1 MTTSEALTPTLTLD
15 QQIEEL
21 AGQGMSMRQIAA
33 FTFQPFMVIKGR
45 INRLRRAGRIPSA
58 RVSKNKMSSGSHT
71 LTDMRIKYG
80 IRTGTMADVAAMLTK
95 EEIDWVQDNVP
106 KGATLA
112 DFIAL
117 LIRDAAAEENEDD

>member
-1 MTTSEALTPTLTLD
+1 MTTSEALPPTLTLD

-71 LTDMRIKYG
+71 LTDMRTKYG

-95 EEIDWVQDNVP
+95 DEIDWVQDNVP

>member
-1 MTTSEALTPTLTLD
+1 MATDETLPPTLTLD

-45 INRLRRAGRIPSA
+45 INRLRRAERIPSA
-58 RVSKNKMSSGSHT
+58 RASKNRMVSGSHT
-71 LTDMRIKYG
+71 LTAMRIGYG
-80 IRTGTMADVAAMLTK
+80 IRTGSMADVAAMLT
-95 EEIDWVQDNVP
+95 EQEINWVQTNVP

-117 LIRDAAAEENEDD
+117 LIRDAAAEDSM

>member
-1 MTTSEALTPTLTLD
+1 MATDETLPPTLTLD

-45 INRLRRAGRIPSA
+45 INRLRRAGSIPSA
-58 RVSKNKMSSGSHT
+58 RVSKNKMTSGSHT
-71 LTDMRIKYG
+71 LTDMRTKYG
-80 IRTGTMADVAAMLTK
+80 IRTGTMADVAVMLTK
-95 EEIDWVQDNVP
+95 EEINWVQANVP

-117 LIRDAAAEENEDD
+117 LIRDAAAEDSM

>member
-1 MTTSEALTPTLTLD
+1 MATDETLPPTLTLD

-21 AGQGMSMRQIAA
+21 AAQGMSMRQIAA

-45 INRLRRAGRIPSA
+45 INRLRRAGSIPSA
-58 RVSKNKMSSGSHT
+58 RVSKNKMASGADV
-71 LTDMRIKYG
+71 LTAMRIGYG
-80 IRTGTMADVAAMLTK
+80 IRTGSMADVAAMLTT
-95 EEIDWVQDNVP
+95 EEINWVQDNVP

-117 LIRDAAAEENEDD
+117 LIRDAAAEDSM

>member
-1 MTTSEALTPTLTLD
+1 MATDETLPPTLTLD

-45 INRLRRAGRIPSA
+45 INRLRRAGSIPSA
-58 RVSKNKMSSGSHT
+58 RASKNKMASGSHT
-71 LTDMRIKYG
+71 LTDMRTKYG
-80 IRTGTMADVAAMLTK
+80 IRTGTMADVAVMLTK
-95 EEIDWVQDNVP
+95 EEINWVQANVP

-112 DFIAL
+112 DFIAI
-117 LIRDAAAEENEDD
+117 LIRDAAAEDSM

>member
-1 MTTSEALTPTLTLD
+1 MATSEVLAPTLTLD

-45 INRLRRAGRIPSA
+45 LNRLRRAGSIPSA

-95 EEIDWVQDNVP
+95 EEIIWVQDNVP

-117 LIRDAAAEENEDD
+117 LIRDAAAEEDGDD

>member
-1 MTTSEALTPTLTLD
+1 MTTSEALSPTLTLD

-95 EEIDWVQDNVP
+95 EEIIWVQDNVP

>member
-1 MTTSEALTPTLTLD
+1 MTSDETLPPTLTLD

-21 AGQGMSMRQIAA
+21 AAQGMSMKQIAA

-45 INRLRRAGRIPSA
+45 INRLRRAGSIPSA
-58 RVSKNKMSSGSHT
+58 RASKNKMASGSHT

-80 IRTGTMADVAAMLTK
+80 IRTGSMADVAVMLTK
-95 EEIDWVQDNVP
+95 DEIDWVQNNVP

>member
-1 MTTSEALTPTLTLD
+1 MATDETLPPTLTLD

-21 AGQGMSMRQIAA
+21 AAQGMSMRQIAA

-45 INRLRRAGRIPSA
+45 INRLRRAERIPSA
-58 RVSKNKMSSGSHT
+58 RASKNKMASGADV
-71 LTDMRIKYG
+71 LTAMRIGYG
-80 IRTGTMADVAAMLTK
+80 IRTGSMADVAAMLTT
-95 EEIDWVQDNVP
+95 EEINWVQANVP

-117 LIRDAAAEENEDD
+117 LIRDAAAEDSM

>member
-1 MTTSEALTPTLTLD
+1 MTTSEVLAPTLTLD

-45 INRLRRAGRIPSA
+45 LNRLRRAGSIPSA

-95 EEIDWVQDNVP
+95 EEIIWVQDNVP
-106 KGATLA
+106 RGATLA

>member
-1 MTTSEALTPTLTLD
+1 MVTDETLPPTLTLD

-21 AGQGMSMRQIAA
+21 AAQGMSMRQIAA

-45 INRLRRAGRIPSA
+45 INRLRRGGMIPSA
-58 RVSKNKMSSGSHT
+58 RASKNKMADGSRT
-71 LTDMRIKYG
+71 LTHMRSNYG
-80 IRTGTMADVAAMLTK
+80 IRTGSMADVAAMLTT
-95 EEIDWVQDNVP
+95 EEINWVQDNVP

-117 LIRDAAAEENEDD
+117 LIRDAAAEDSM

>member
-1 MTTSEALTPTLTLD
+1 MATDETLPPTLTLD

-45 INRLRRAGRIPSA
+45 INRLRRAGSIPSA
-58 RVSKNKMSSGSHT
+58 RVSKNKMASGADV
-71 LTDMRIKYG
+71 LTAMRIGYG
-80 IRTGTMADVAAMLTK
+80 IRTGSMADVAAMLTT
-95 EEIDWVQDNVP
+95 EEINWVQDNVP

-117 LIRDAAAEENEDD
+117 LIRDAAAEDSM

>member
-1 MTTSEALTPTLTLD
+1 MTTSEALPPTLTLD

-45 INRLRRAGRIPSA
+45 INRLRRAGSIPPA
-58 RVSKNKMSSGSHT
+58 RVSKNKMSNGSHT

-95 EEIDWVQDNVP
+95 EEIIWVQDNVP
-106 KGATLA
+106 RGATLA